1 MEIKLIGQR
10 LADIRQRKTHAMYM
24 YIMQISYPCI
34 VFLFHSQH
42 IHKIRNNI
50 RKHSQAFLLL
60 FLVGNK
66 SNFIAL
72 IMFNNKYCQLHPELY
87 TFCFQLS
94 SCWRGSAVK
103 ARKPKN
109 ISYTLHLNCPLEIS
123 S

>member
-24 YIMQISYPCI
+24 YMYIMQISYPCI
-34 VFLFHSQH
+34 VFLFHWQH

-66 SNFIAL
+66 SNFLAL
-72 IMFNNKYCQLHPELY
+72 IMFNIKQL
-87 TFCFQLS
+87 LS
-94 SCWRGSAVK
+94 TPS
-103 ARKPKN
+103 
-109 ISYTLHLNCPLEIS
+109 
-123 S
+123 

>member
-1 MEIKLIGQR
+1 MENKLIGQR
-10 LADIRQRKTHAMYM
+10 LADIGQRKTHAMYM

-60 FLVGNK
+60 FLVENK

>member
-10 LADIRQRKTHAMYM
+10 LADKRQRKTQCHAMYM

-72 IMFNNKYCQLHPELY
+72 IMFNITSIVNSILNYTHFAFSCPVAGEVQL
-87 TFCFQLS
+87 
-94 SCWRGSAVK
+94 
-103 ARKPKN
+103 
-109 ISYTLHLNCPLEIS
+109 
-123 S
+123 

>member
-42 IHKIRNNI
+42 IHKIHNNI

-72 IMFNNKYCQLHPELY
+72 IMFNITSIVNSILNYTHFAFSCPVAGEVQL
-87 TFCFQLS
+87 
-94 SCWRGSAVK
+94 
-103 ARKPKN
+103 
-109 ISYTLHLNCPLEIS
+109 
-123 S
+123 

>member
-10 LADIRQRKTHAMYM
+10 LADKRQRKTHAMYM

-50 RKHSQAFLLL
+50 RKHSKAFLLL

-72 IMFNNKYCQLHPELY
+72 FMFNITSIVNSILNYTHFAFSCPVAGEVQL
-87 TFCFQLS
+87 
-94 SCWRGSAVK
+94 
-103 ARKPKN
+103 
-109 ISYTLHLNCPLEIS
+109 
-123 S
+123 

>member
-10 LADIRQRKTHAMYM
+10 LADIRQRKTHAMHM

-60 FLVGNK
+60 VLVGNK

-72 IMFNNKYCQLHPELY
+72 IMFNITSIANSILNYTHFAFSCPVAGEVQL
-87 TFCFQLS
+87 
-94 SCWRGSAVK
+94 
-103 ARKPKN
+103 
-109 ISYTLHLNCPLEIS
+109 
-123 S
+123 

>member
-10 LADIRQRKTHAMYM
+10 LADIRQRKSHAMYM
-24 YIMQISYPCI
+24 HIMQISYPCI

-72 IMFNNKYCQLHPELY
+72 IMFNNTYRYCQLHPELY

-94 SCWRGSAVK
+94 SCPVAGEVQ
-103 ARKPKN
+103 
-109 ISYTLHLNCPLEIS
+109 L
-123 S
+123 